1 MSRKISVVTGSRADY
16 GLLRWVMQGIKDDP
30 ELNLQVIATG
40 MHLSPIFGLTYKVIE
55 EDGFR
60 IDAKVEI
67 LGSSDSPAAI
77 AESMALALAGTAKA
91 FSELKPDL
99 VVVLGDR
106 FEIFAATAAA
116 LVFKIPVAHL
126 HGGETTEGAFDE
138 AFRHS
143 ITKMSH
149 LHFVATDEYR
159 SRVIQL
165 GENPKNVYL
174 VGGVGIDSIKN
185 LPRLSREE
193 LEAQLGIKFGAKS
206 LLITFHP
213 VTLDAESPEHQMKE
227 LLAALSHL
235 NDTTLIFTMPNADT
249 GGHVLIRMIKEFVGQ
264 NENAK
269 VFTSLGQLKYL
280 SCISYVD
287 GVVGNSSS
295 GITEVPTFKKGTI
308 NVGDRQLGRIQAAS
322 VINCEP
328 KEKDIKRAIKTLYS
342 PQFKSNLA
350 AIENPYGEGGASA
363 RVVKT
368 LKESSL
374 EGIIKKNF
382 YDL

>member
-1 MSRKISVVTGSRADY
+1 MSRKICVVTSSRADY

-30 ELNLQVIATG
+30 KLSLQVIATG
-40 MHLSPIFGLTYKVIE
+40 MHLSPTFGLTYRVIE

-67 LGSSDSPAAI
+67 FGSSDSPVAI

-106 FEIFAATAAA
+106 FEIFGATAAA
-116 LVFKIPVAHL
+116 LVSKIPVAHL
-126 HGGETTEGAFDE
+126 HGGETTVGAFDE

-174 VGGVGIDSIKN
+174 VGGLGIDSIKN
-185 LPRLSREE
+185 LPLLSREE
-193 LEAQLGIKFGAKS
+193 LEGQLGIEFGAKS

-213 VTLDAESPEHQMKE
+213 VTLDVESPENQMKE
-227 LLAALSHL
+227 LLAALTQL
-235 NDTTLIFTMPNADT
+235 KDTTLIFTMPNADT
-249 GGHVLIRMIKEFVGQ
+249 GGHVLIKMIEEFVSQ

-287 GVVGNSSS
+287 GVIGNSSS

-308 NVGDRQLGRIQAAS
+308 NVGDRQLGRTQAAS

-328 KEKDIKRAIKTLYS
+328 TEKDIESAIKTLYS
-342 PQFKSNLA
+342 LEFKSNLS
-350 AIENPYGEGGASA
+350 AINSPYGEGGASA
-363 RVVKT
+363 WVVKA
-368 LKESSL
+368 LKEASL
-374 EGIIKKNF
+374 EGIIKKTF
-382 YDL
+382 HDL